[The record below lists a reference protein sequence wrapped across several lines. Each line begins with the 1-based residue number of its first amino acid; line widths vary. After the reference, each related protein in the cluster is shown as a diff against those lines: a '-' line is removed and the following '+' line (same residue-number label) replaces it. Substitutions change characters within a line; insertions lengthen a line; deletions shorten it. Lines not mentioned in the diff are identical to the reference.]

1 MSSFYRRVRPFCRSY
16 RSEERE
22 SPSQN
27 PTRSA
32 SRHSRYF
39 RIEFSFSCFYKHPH
53 TLSANF
59 SALLQI
65 YSPLS
70 PYSTSIAAVGAFAI
84 ESANVVGYAGQTLND
99 GLTTSVGTFVS
110 VSASDSIPISALT
123 PSATGLASEAIFLQ
137 TLDEFGAMA
146 NSYIWITDAEAGDYG
161 LEGAGWL
168 DADTYSLA
176 DKVFTPGE
184 GYLIQNAYADGK
196 VTCAGAVAKGATE
209 IILNDGLTASG
220 NLNPATVNIQSIVAT
235 ATGIASEAI
244 FIQTLDEYGAMA
256 KTYIY
261 ITEAEA
267 GDYGLEGAGWI
278 DADDYSLA
286 DKDFVPGEGCLV
298 QNAYPDGKVILP
310 AVLVD

>member
-1 MSSFYRRVRPFCRSY
+1 M
-16 RSEERE
+16 
-22 SPSQN
+22 
-27 PTRSA
+27 
-32 SRHSRYF
+32 
-39 RIEFSFSCFYKHPH
+39 
-53 TLSANF
+53 
-59 SALLQI
+59 
-65 YSPLS
+65 
-70 PYSTSIAAVGAFAI
+70 
-84 ESANVVGYAGQTLND
+84 
-99 GLTTSVGTFVS
+99 
-110 VSASDSIPISALT
+110 PISALT

-137 TLDEFGAMA
+137 TLDEYGAMA
-146 NSYIWITDAEAGDYG
+146 NSFIWITAAEAGDYG
-161 LEGAGWL
+161 IDGAGWL

-184 GYLIQNAYADGK
+184 GYLVQNAYADGK
-196 VTCAGAVAKGATE
+196 ITCAGAVATGATE

-261 ITEAEA
+261 VTEAEA

-286 DKDFVPGEGCLV
+286 DKEFVPGEGYLV
-298 QNAYPDGKVILP
+298 QNAYADGKVILP
-310 AVLVD
+310 AVLAD